1 MTCPAGYI
9 FSTTEPRKAPF
20 AAISE
25 TLEPGQRF
33 QYWDYDIMWTEK
45 HLPASRLEPLRMIG
59 DVLADN
65 ALEALQV
72 KTGEDA
78 LKALREYTARP
89 KSEQESLAPGLLMK
103 QLMTVPEW
111 VDWDQVKRGQEVYWR
126 YCFFIS
132 HALLHFSLA
141 GGFAIPKITKV
152 LNSTGYLSGKRTKE
166 RVLETAQFILDVAH
180 SLEHLQPGT
189 GKGWESIIQVR
200 FLHAGVRARLSKISR
215 AHSKYYNIEEHGVPI
230 NQEDLLATLF
240 SFSNTMWRVMDERMG
255 VHMTSKEREDYLHL
269 WRYIGYMMGVD
280 DILGATRTPERAD
293 ACLESIVMH
302 LADPDAESGR
312 MCSTLLTN
320 MARKPVIPIQIIRAI
335 GLPDPVKVHFAMAEH
350 LLGPEFWKVNQ
361 LPTMTRPYKVF
372 KHLFFYVLFADLW
385 LVNKLPWWFRI
396 RSPLIREGQYRMIAK
411 EIGRKRTQFELV
423 EEPKDGGKGFDGQE
437 REVAAH
443 DAIGYRAEVNGGPG
457 QGGHGWTKALTVASA
472 ALGVAMIL
480 AN

>member
-1 MTCPAGYI
+1 MVAQNVHWVGSPQLVIPVLDTYTHAFPLTLPLPQLPLHI
-9 FSTTEPRKAPF
+9 FFTTR
-20 AAISE
+20 
-25 TLEPGQRF
+25 
-33 QYWDYDIMWTEK
+33 
-45 HLPASRLEPLRMIG
+45 
-59 DVLADN
+59 
-65 ALEALQV
+65 
-72 KTGEDA
+72 
-78 LKALREYTARP
+78 
-89 KSEQESLAPGLLMK
+89 
-103 QLMTVPEW
+103 
-111 VDWDQVKRGQEVYWR
+111 R

-189 GKGWESIIQVR
+189 GKGWESIVQVR

-255 VHMTSKEREDYLHL
+255 VHMTSQEREDYLHL

-320 MARKPVIPIQIIRAI
+320 MASKPAIPIQIIRAI

-361 LPTMTRPYKVF
+361 LPTMTRPYKIF
-372 KHLFFYVLFADLW
+372 KHLFLYVLFADLW

-437 REVAAH
+437 NGVAPH
-443 DAIGYRAEVNGGPG
+443 DAIGYRAQIAGG
-457 QGGHGWTKALTVASA
+457 GGRGWPKVLTVASA
-472 ALGVAMIL
+472 ALGVAMAL
-480 AN
+480 AQRR